1 MGNDLGMEIMKNIF
15 HFVQKSYNIRSDS
28 NLQRQRNHRVSFE
41 TESISSRAPKISVPQ
56 ESLSCE
62 TGKAISLYILVK
74 ILKL

>member
-56 ESLSCE
+56 VSCE